1 LTEQLDKV
9 SSGRAGTEPEPH
21 AVANLVKRHGGGCP
35 FLIFVHHP
43 HHASESLATMPPAAA
58 SCGRDYTGNHGL
70 VNGKCRMT
78 ATQWRL
84 AVHGVA
90 ESWRWPFPGYFKPAK
105 DQVIR
110 HRGGS
115 KGQYISRGAV

>member
-1 LTEQLDKV
+1 MPSRT
-9 SSGRAGTEPEPH
+9 SSSAIAAAARFWSSYMIPTT
-21 AVANLVKRHGGGCP
+21 
-35 FLIFVHHP
+35 
-43 HHASESLATMPPAAA
+43 ASESPALVPPAAA
-58 SCGRDYTGNHGL
+58 SYRRDYTGNHVL

-78 ATQWRL
+78 ATQWPL

-90 ESWRWPFPGYFKPAK
+90 ESWRWLFPGYFKPAK

-115 KGQYISRGAV
+115 KGQY